1 MEDNM
6 NTITDIDRLAADLDQ
21 YALDRDPYAY
31 HDNVDSREESVEQIR
46 EQLESGKLPEI
57 REFILQDLEEMEGS
71 ADPLRETAETLI
83 TRLDALIGKYPGYM
97 R

>member
-1 MEDNM
+1 M

-71 ADPLRETAETLI
+71 EDPLRETAETLI